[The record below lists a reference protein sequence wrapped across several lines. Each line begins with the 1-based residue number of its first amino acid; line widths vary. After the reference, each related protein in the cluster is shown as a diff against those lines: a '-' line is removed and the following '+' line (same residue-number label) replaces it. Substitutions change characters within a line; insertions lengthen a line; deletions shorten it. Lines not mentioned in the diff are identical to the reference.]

1 MTEPT
6 LDDCK
11 NTALMGGLT
20 DADGEEFFYHY
31 AAQGWVFGN
40 GQPVKNI
47 AFALARWRINKK
59 KRKVEDKK
67 KTKLYP
73 IKGKF
78 CHKRGYG
85 MPAVW
90 RSGGDYPH
98 HACLDHAPAKIREK
112 YI

>member
-73 IKGKF
+73 IKGKN
-78 CHKRGYG
+78 CACGI
-85 MPAVW
+85 PAVINV
-90 RSGGDYPH
+90 GGTYDRFI
-98 HACLDHAPAKIREK
+98 CLECAPAKIREK